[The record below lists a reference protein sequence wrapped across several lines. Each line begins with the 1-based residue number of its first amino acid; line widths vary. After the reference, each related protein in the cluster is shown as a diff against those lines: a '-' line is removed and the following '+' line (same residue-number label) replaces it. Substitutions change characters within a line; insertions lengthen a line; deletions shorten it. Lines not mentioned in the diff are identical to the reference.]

1 LQTDPR
7 EHGYFKTSSQR
18 GHLQSLTG
26 RSLRVDGEGELV
38 DENNNQQN
46 QSNGDGGQDNVP
58 AGLGTPLL
66 KLGGG
71 SVVRVNRGGEGA
83 ARAIVAVRVVRLEGV
98 GQANKSQEGD
108 DDGGE
113 SQKDKSQKNEASER
127 HAEGEDDLVADGVE
141 DEDQQED
148 SNNEGKDQADEDES
162 LGELDG
168 GVHLGH
174 GSARVLGAG
183 GGGDGGVGSLVLGSD
198 SVKVIEQF
206 AGVENSVGAGG

>member
-1 LQTDPR
+1 MAKLNASIIAEPIEFIESNYIEEKQVESEPESTEVIESETINEEFLTD
-7 EHGYFKTSSQR
+7 EIF
-18 GHLQSLTG
+18 
-26 RSLRVDGEGELV
+26 
-38 DENNNQQN
+38 
-46 QSNGDGGQDNVP
+46 
-58 AGLGTPLL
+58 
-66 KLGGG
+66 
-71 SVVRVNRGGEGA
+71 
-83 ARAIVAVRVVRLEGV
+83 
-98 GQANKSQEGD
+98 
-108 DDGGE
+108 
-113 SQKDKSQKNEASER
+113 
-127 HAEGEDDLVADGVE
+127 EDVE

-148 SNNEGKDQADEDES
+148 SNNEGKDQADQDES